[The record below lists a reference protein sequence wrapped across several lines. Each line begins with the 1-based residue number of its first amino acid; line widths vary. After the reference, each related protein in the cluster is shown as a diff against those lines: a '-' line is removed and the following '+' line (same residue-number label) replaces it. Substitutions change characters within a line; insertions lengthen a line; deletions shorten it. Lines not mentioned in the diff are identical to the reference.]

1 MQALPSPTCDGGA
14 RFEVHDVQQLHE
26 VNVVVQLLL
35 AGAALDHGSRGGGGG
50 GGMGYWMHG
59 WGGGVGTGTPLGC
72 AAVTRSPTRA
82 AAEARPRPLFP
93 VRRPC
98 STAAPVL

>member
-50 GGMGYWMHG
+50 GAGG
-59 WGGGVGTGTPLGC
+59 WGWAGGGGAGERGHRLGG
-72 AAVTRSPTRA
+72 
-82 AAEARPRPLFP
+82 
-93 VRRPC
+93 RR
-98 STAAPVL
+98 

>member
-50 GGMGYWMHG
+50 GGAWATGCTA
-59 WGGGVGTGTPLGC
+59 GGVAWELG
-72 AAVTRSPTRA
+72 
-82 AAEARPRPLFP
+82 
-93 VRRPC
+93 RR
-98 STAAPVL
+98 